1 MLKSRVA
8 DGQAA
13 RGKLDRLESGDVQ
26 LLGRIAE
33 GDRAAFEALYRD
45 YFGRLARF
53 LDRMTRQPQM
63 IEEIINDSM
72 LVVWQKAGQY
82 NHSSKVS
89 TWIFAIAY
97 RTALAAIRRHDEPVD
112 ADFDLVPGAAIH
124 EPDIGLSQRRL
135 ERDVGHALDKLSME
149 QRTVVNLTYFHG
161 MGYEEIAETMD
172 CPINTVK
179 TRMFHAR
186 LRLKTMLSGYMELTQ

>member
-13 RGKLDRLESGDVQ
+13 TGKLDRLESGDVQ

-112 ADFDLVPGAAIH
+112 ADVDLVPGAAIH
-124 EPDIGLSQRRL
+124 EPDTGLGHRRL

-161 MGYEEIAETMD
+161 MGYEEIAETMN

-186 LRLKTMLSGYMELTQ
+186 LRLKTLLSGYMELTQ

>member
-1 MLKSRVA
+1 MLKSR
-8 DGQAA
+8 AA
-13 RGKLDRLESGDVQ
+13 EGRTAGGKPDRIESADVQ
-26 LLGRIAE
+26 LLGLIAQ
-33 GDRAAFEALYRD
+33 GDRAAFETLYRD

-82 NHSSKVS
+82 NHTSKVS

-97 RTALAAIRRHDEPVD
+97 RTALAAIRRHDEPVE

-124 EPDIGLSQRRL
+124 EPETGLSHRRL
-135 ERDVGHALDKLSME
+135 ERDLGHALDKLSLE

-172 CPINTVK
+172 CPVNTVK

-186 LRLKTMLSGYMELTQ
+186 LRLKTLLSGYMELTQ